1 MNKKTGKNLN
11 KVEVS
16 SEYEEMIKPKSE
28 YSMLLAKLESN
39 NSKEIRITEKDLE
52 EKLGSDAYLDLAES
66 ISDLISDKTGFC
78 HKGFVFE
85 IKVSAELD
93 FED

>member
-1 MNKKTGKNLN
+1 MNKKAGKKLN

-16 SEYEEMIKPKSE
+16 SEYEEIK
-28 YSMLLAKLESN
+28 
-39 NSKEIRITEKDLE
+39 ITEKDLE
-52 EKLGSDAYLDLAES
+52 EKLGSDAYLNLVEVV
-66 ISDLISDKTGFC
+66 SDLISDKTGFC